1 VRAVI
6 TKESFIGSTKSVES
20 AMRDGHILV
29 LIIED
34 ELDQF
39 TSEILNAKVTEAS
52 GSKIIEYNKN
62 ILHVNA
68 NFRLLLCNKSRNPN
82 LSSKLYI
89 SSPILNFEITKNML
103 KSILL
108 QELLVLENREIY
120 NIRKGLEQERKM
132 NEKVIAEVEEMI
144 IDSLISSK
152 KTLIDDNEFINLLSE
167 NQTKRAVLKE
177 NEAEWR
183 QKTANIKKIY
193 DSYADIT
200 ELMGR
205 ISTPCF
211 LGTRRYSFS
220 TSRRPSSSPSQPRS
234 STRTTTKSL
243 HPERCT
249 IPTSSSTIIVWG
261 WAHPGRPLHCH
272 SSAGF
277 LEVRTNSG
285 RKTSRRSILLRR
297 MLSRT

>member
-205 ISTPCF
+205 MFISLKQMAQINPLLSWNSEIFVQYFSQAVQLSISTPLF
-211 LGTRRYSFS
+211 DEDDDEEPAPRAMHDSNFEFDHYSMGMG
-220 TSRRPSSSPSQPRS
+220 TSRPTSALSFISGLSRS
-234 STRTTTKSL
+234 S
-243 HPERCT
+243 HE
-249 IPTSSSTIIVWG
+249 
-261 WAHPGRPLHCH
+261 
-272 SSAGF
+272 
-277 LEVRTNSG
+277 
-285 RKTSRRSILLRR
+285 
-297 MLSRT
+297 